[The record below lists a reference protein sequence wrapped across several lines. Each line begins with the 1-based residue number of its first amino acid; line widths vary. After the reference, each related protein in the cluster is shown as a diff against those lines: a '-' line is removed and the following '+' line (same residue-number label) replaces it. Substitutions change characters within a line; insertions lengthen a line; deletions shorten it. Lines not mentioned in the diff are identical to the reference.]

1 MAFTRKALAGL
12 GLNEDAIE
20 KVMALHGTSM
30 ADFIPKSE
38 LQDKIAEAVEAAK
51 KEAPSIDV
59 TTTDEYKAVA
69 DERDMLRALGS
80 DDFAS
85 VKPKFRE
92 SVYKMLDRSE
102 GAPAVVE
109 QLKTVAEKYE
119 EYFNA
124 AETQELAKA
133 PQFGAKVEGSMPTGN
148 REPSFGDYWKYGG
161 KAKGE

>member
-38 LQDKIAEAVEAAK
+38 LQDKITEAVEKAK
-51 KEAPSIDV
+51 KDAPPIDV
-59 TTTDEYKAVA
+59 TATDEYKAVA
-69 DERDMLRALGS
+69 EERDMLRALGS

-92 SVYKMLDRSE
+92 
-102 GAPAVVE
+102 AVVV
-109 QLKTVAEKYE
+109 LLAEDVDRNFVGRQTPVVISASSSSRRTWIE
-119 EYFNA
+119 I
-124 AETQELAKA
+124 
-133 PQFGAKVEGSMPTGN
+133 S
-148 REPSFGDYWKYGG
+148 
-161 KAKGE
+161 